1 MSPDGKRPQDA
12 DENLLF
18 DESFFED
25 DDIGYPEFDENFDCD
40 VIIPIE
46 YDIGLS
52 PVLAEPVAAKQGKA
66 HRKIN
71 VFQVLSFIAMFTEA
85 VGESTIRLV
94 TSFVSKFGFI
104 FAFPFVMLF
113 RGAKR
118 ALAHLRLFFVN
129 APGGFVNELRSIR
142 EELSAIK
149 RGARTQNEKARASL
163 LRALAKY
170 FLLSFTRHDKFWKTL
185 FNTAFPVFACI
196 VLALTLSDSRRS
208 VLALDVTLV
217 GEHLGYIEQEDT
229 FEEAKALA
237 LEMLPDDIGESGSSF
252 APISAEPLYT
262 LKKVGAGELS
272 NSSMICEKLLS
283 ASGSALVRACGIY
296 IDGEFLCAVRN
307 EADAASVFDSIIAP
321 VKKTADSDC
330 VVAFVEE
337 IDYVQG
343 LYPDNEK
350 TIWDSYKLKTTLS
363 RHETSAKYYKVK
375 KGDTASSVA
384 KRHSLSLG
392 KLYALNPGVNFS
404 KKLKRNTRLLVRAQS
419 DYVRV
424 KVMKAETSVQKI
436 PYEKVTQESS
446 SMLKGT
452 KKISRQ
458 GQYGEK
464 QITTLVTYINGVRT
478 YSTVVSEKQT
488 KAPVNEVTL
497 VGTKSPYSGYS
508 GYSYYQS
515 YGYYSGFAWPT
526 RGAYSLSS
534 GYGYRSASISG
545 WSYHGGIDIV
555 RGGPSSGIPV
565 VASASGTV
573 VTAYAG
579 STGYGNTVVI
589 DHGNGYQTRYAHMQW
604 GSICVYPGQKVY
616 QGQQIGR
623 IGATGNATGPHLHFE
638 ILKNGSKV
646 NPLPYIS

>member
-46 YDIGLS
+46 YDVGLS
-52 PVLAEPVAAKQGKA
+52 PVLAEPAAAKREKA

-71 VFQVLSFIAMFTEA
+71 ASQILSFIAMFTEA
-85 VGESTIRLV
+85 VGESTIKLV

-113 RGAKR
+113 KGAKR
-118 ALAHLRLFFVN
+118 AFARLRLFFVN
-129 APGGFVNELRSIR
+129 APGGFANELRSIR

-149 RGARTQNEKARASL
+149 RGARTQNGKARALL

-196 VLALTLSDSRRS
+196 VLALTLSESRRS
-208 VLALDVTLV
+208 VLALDVTLG

-252 APISAEPLYT
+252 APVSAEPLYT
-262 LKKVGAGELS
+262 LKRVGAGELS

-337 IDYVQG
+337 IEYVQG

-363 RHETSAKYYKVK
+363 RPETSAKYYKVK

-452 KKISRQ
+452 KKISQQ

-488 KAPVNEVTL
+488 KAPVNEITL

-555 RGGPSSGIPV
+555 RGGPSAGIPV

-604 GSICVYPGQKVY
+604 GSISVYPGQKVY

>member
-46 YDIGLS
+46 YDVGLS
-52 PVLAEPVAAKQGKA
+52 PVLAEPAAAKREKA

-71 VFQVLSFIAMFTEA
+71 ASQILSFIAMFTEA
-85 VGESTIRLV
+85 VGESTIKLV

-113 RGAKR
+113 KGAKR
-118 ALAHLRLFFVN
+118 AFARLRLFFVN
-129 APGGFVNELRSIR
+129 APGGFANELRSIR

-149 RGARTQNEKARASL
+149 RGARTQNGKARALL

-196 VLALTLSDSRRS
+196 VLALTLSESRRS
-208 VLALDVTLV
+208 VLALDVTL
-217 GEHLGYIEQEDT
+217 GDEHLGYIEQEDT

-252 APISAEPLYT
+252 APVSAEPLYT
-262 LKKVGAGELS
+262 LKRVGAGELS

-321 VKKTADSDC
+321 VKREADSDC

-337 IDYVQG
+337 IEYVQG

-363 RHETSAKYYKVK
+363 RPETSAKYYKVK
-375 KGDTASSVA
+375 KGDTAASVA

-404 KKLKRNTRLLVRAQS
+404 KKLRRNTRLLVRAQS

-464 QITTLVTYINGVRT
+464 LITTLVTYINGVRT

-497 VGTKSPYSGYS
+497 VGTYSPYSSYSGYS
-508 GYSYYQS
+508 SS

-555 RGGPSSGIPV
+555 RSGPSSGIPV

-589 DHGNGYQTRYAHMQW
+589 DHGNGYQARYAHMQW